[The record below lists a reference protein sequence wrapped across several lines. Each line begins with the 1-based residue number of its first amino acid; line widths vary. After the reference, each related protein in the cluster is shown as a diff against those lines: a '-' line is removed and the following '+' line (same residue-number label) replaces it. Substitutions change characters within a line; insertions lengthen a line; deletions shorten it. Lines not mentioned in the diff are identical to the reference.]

1 MRAEC
6 VADNGI
12 DTPLRK
18 VIHLSVI
25 GKDLGF
31 SFITKLKQS
40 ARNFKYD
47 SRAKCGAFVFK
58 SIVIS
63 DSFRE
68 FIISV

>member
-40 ARNFKYD
+40 ARDFKYD
-47 SRAKCGAFVFK
+47 SRAKCGAFV
-58 SIVIS
+58 S
-63 DSFRE
+63 
-68 FIISV
+68 